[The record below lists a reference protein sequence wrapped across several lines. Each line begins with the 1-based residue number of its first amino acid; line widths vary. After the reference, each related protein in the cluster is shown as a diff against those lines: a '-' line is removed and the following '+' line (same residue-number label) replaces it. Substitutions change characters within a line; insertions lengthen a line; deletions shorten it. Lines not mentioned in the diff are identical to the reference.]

1 MFQKLFVSLH
11 KQNNKGM
18 KKLQL
23 RQVGDK
29 VHFGAY
35 GDFSDCNKI
44 YEIKHVHECELFL
57 GGVQYHLE
65 DNEGHSVVAFSDEV
79 RLIN

>member
-1 MFQKLFVSLH
+1 
-11 KQNNKGM
+11 M

-35 GDFSDCNKI
+35 GDFSDCNNV
-44 YEIKHVHECELFL
+44 YEIKQVSECESFM
-57 GGVQYHLE
+57 GGIEYHLE
-65 DNEGHSVVAFSDEV
+65 DEQGHSVIAFADEV
-79 RLIN
+79 RLVN

>member
-1 MFQKLFVSLH
+1 
-11 KQNNKGM
+11 M

-35 GDFSDCNKI
+35 GDFSDCNKV
-44 YEIKHVHECELFL
+44 YEIKQVHTCEMFM
-57 GGVQYHLE
+57 GGVEYHLE
-65 DNEGHSVVAFSDEV
+65 DEHGYSVVAFCDEV
-79 RLIN
+79 RLVN

>member
-1 MFQKLFVSLH
+1 
-11 KQNNKGM
+11 M

-35 GDFSDCNKI
+35 GDFSDCKKV
-44 YEIKHVHECELFL
+44 YEIKQIHECELFL
-57 GGVQYHLE
+57 GGVEYHLE
-65 DNEGHSVVAFSDEV
+65 DDNGNSVVAFCDEV
-79 RLIN
+79 RLIS

>member
-1 MFQKLFVSLH
+1 
-11 KQNNKGM
+11 M

-35 GDFSDCNKI
+35 GDFSDCNKV
-44 YEIKHVHECELFL
+44 YEIKQIHECELFI
-57 GGVQYHLE
+57 GGVEYHLE
-65 DNEGHSVVAFSDEV
+65 DEHGNSVVAFCDEV
-79 RLIN
+79 RLVN